1 MPLARSIRSNLA
13 MLLAGRASV
22 KEVSRIVDRLSVEP
36 SENLA
41 TIPLDSVNI
50 AAVQLQCKTYQS
62 LGEYIVDMNLYIADA
77 VNRRAHI
84 ICFPAFT
91 GMLPLSFLP
100 HFSGMLPELQIRGGE
115 LPDPERIKETLGYY
129 SDVMFDA
136 YFNTM
141 SALAASHRV
150 YIMAG
155 SCIYMESGELRHRA
169 FLFDGSGDLVGHQD
183 KIAPTRL
190 ERALHIAGG
199 TEVLTFNTPFGCV
212 SMLIGSDIRHF
223 ETVRAAKAQGAQI
236 ILNPTALAGLY
247 TPIDTA
253 GGLNLRVQ
261 ENSIYGV
268 QCTMVGDTRLGL
280 HLEAP
285 CAIFAPNEMIRAR
298 VKNGLLLQSMGGG
311 EPDILSATL
320 DLDVIRGIRNP
331 YFHDKNPDLL
341 NKHIDKM
348 Y

>member
-1 MPLARSIRSNLA
+1 MEAALMPTGRSIRSNLA

-22 KEVSRIVDRLSVEP
+22 KEVSKIVDKLNIEP
-36 SENLA
+36 SENLD

-50 AAVQLQCKTYQS
+50 AAVQLQCKTYQN
-62 LGEYIVDMNLYIADA
+62 LGEYIVDMNLYISDA

-84 ICFPAFT
+84 VCLPAFA
-91 GMLPLSFLP
+91 
-100 HFSGMLPELQIRGGE
+100 GMLPELQIRGGDI
-115 LPDPERIKETLGYY
+115 PDPERIREALGYY

-155 SCIYMESGELRHRA
+155 SCVYMEDDQMRHRA
-169 FLFDGSGDLVGHQD
+169 FLFDGSGELVGSQD

-190 ERALHIAGG
+190 ERALRIAGG
-199 TEVLTFNTPFGCV
+199 TEVLSFKTPLGCV
-212 SMLIGSDIRHF
+212 SMLIGSDIHHF
-223 ETVRAAKAQGAQI
+223 ETARAAKAQGAQI
-236 ILNPTALAGLY
+236 ILNPTVMPGSY

-268 QCTMVGDTRLGL
+268 QCTMVGNTGLGVQ
-280 HLEAP
+280 LEAP
-285 CAIFAPNEMIRAR
+285 CVIFAPNELIRAR
-298 VKNGLLLQSMGGG
+298 VKNGLMLQSLGGS
-311 EPDILSATL
+311 EPDVLSATL
-320 DLDVIRGIRNP
+320 DLDVIRNIKNP
-331 YFHDKNPDLL
+331 YLHDQNPDVLDRY
-341 NKHIDKM
+341 IDRM